1 MKVPTYKS
9 QLQRTDR
16 TGAGMLTAQLDPNV
30 MMLPGKGLQNF
41 GTQIANFGADLLEVE
56 TKKKQ
61 LATKNESSQAVQY
74 LNAEL
79 KGIRLEADKIQN
91 PHEAEA
97 YWLENSQTAFNNVIN
112 SLSKDAK
119 TLFSIDGQKIY
130 TDINYDFFKVNNPK
144 IPEHTKK
151 VAAGETEILL
161 DKVSNVNNSLQSRMN
176 DMRAV
181 LGGNVKNTS
190 NFKFS
195 TPSNNNVGFARGGN
209 FTEKDDNLLN
219 YHRLSISNNTYLEN
233 KDGSITTIYIKG
245 IKNPAEGKNSPIYA
259 VPGYYDGSKDWTE
272 EEVIEKAVEEDWF
285 NVYPSDTNEAAHKR
299 RVNKLK
305 KHIDKDGKSLS
316 KIEETFKTGLNFELY
331 KENIV
336 NYNEF
341 TDLNKQALSTI
352 STDILKYLMNAADD
366 ADDVIEDVMDDN
378 IKDPIFNMIWENLPI
393 EEKDKILRSS
403 MDIAKDIEGFKD
415 KVEKEKNEQYDEEL
429 KNSRQILFNSTDYE
443 EALERHNFILS
454 INGYESDAQRTS
466 AEKRI
471 ESLKNIDESVLRFR
485 KTTEGSDPT
494 TIKDLEQA
502 DLDDDLEYGMVMDV
516 ASLLTET
523 KFQEFLGRVKTE
535 RNEGLD
541 YGLKQFKT
549 IYGYTEDMDSEK
561 RLGQIVEAAYNKSAG
576 SLREYVNNNKN
587 ATYDEIVQKHIDLL
601 NENDQIFKTSL
612 KTQRT
617 KDVLQLSNNY
627 PLLGDIT
634 TMTNKE
640 IMEKAKEAFIDP
652 AINFN
657 DIEYEIVIEAIGYYE
672 LQEVDK

>member
-130 TDINYDFFKVNNPK
+130 TDINYDFFKINNPK

-161 DKVSNVNNSLQSRMN
+161 DKVSNVNNSLQLRMN

-233 KDGSITTIYIKG
+233 KDGSITTIYIRG

-429 KNSRQILFNSTDYE
+429 KNSRQILFNSTDYN

-471 ESLKNIDESVLRFR
+471 ESLKNIDESGLRFR
-485 KTTEGSDPT
+485 TTAEGSNAA
-494 TIKDLEQA
+494 IIMSLEQA
-502 DLDDDLEYGMVMDV
+502 DANDELSYEVVMDL

-523 KFQEFLGRVKTE
+523 KFQEFMGLVEQE

-541 YGLKQFKT
+541 YGLKQFQT
-549 IYGYTEDMDSEK
+549 QYGYTEDMDPEK

-576 SLREYVNNNKN
+576 ELRKYVNNNKE

-617 KDVLQLSNNY
+617 KDVLQLRSDF

-640 IMEKAKEAFIDP
+640 IMEKAKEAYIDP
-652 AINFN
+652 AIKFN

>member
-1 MKVPTYKS
+1 
-9 QLQRTDR
+9 
-16 TGAGMLTAQLDPNV
+16 
-30 MMLPGKGLQNF
+30 
-41 GTQIANFGADLLEVE
+41 
-56 TKKKQ
+56 
-61 LATKNESSQAVQY
+61 
-74 LNAEL
+74 
-79 KGIRLEADKIQN
+79 IRLEADKIQN

-97 YWLENSQTAFNNVIN
+97 YWVENSQTAFNNVIN

-272 EEVIEKAVEEDWF
+272 EELQQIATEEDWF

-485 KTTEGSDPT
+485 TTTEGSDPA
-494 TIKDLEQA
+494 IIMSLEQA
-502 DLDDDLEYGMVMDV
+502 DANDELSYEIVMDL
-516 ASLLTET
+516 ATLLTET
-523 KFQEFLGRVKTE
+523 KFQEFMGLVEQE

-549 IYGYTEDMDSEK
+549 QYGYTEDMDPEK

-576 SLREYVNNNKN
+576 SLREYVNNNKE

-617 KDVLQLSNNY
+617 KDVLQLSINY
-627 PLLGDIT
+627 PELGDIT

-640 IMEKAKEAFIDP
+640 IMEKAKEAFINP
-652 AINFN
+652 SNQFN
-657 DIEYEIVIEAIGYYE
+657 DIDYDIILESIGFYE

>member
-61 LATKNESSQAVQY
+61 LATKNESSQAVQF

-97 YWLENSQTAFNNVIN
+97 YWVENSQTAFNNVIN

-272 EEVIEKAVEEDWF
+272 EELQQIATEEDWF

-454 INGYESDAQRTS
+454 INGYENDAQRTS

-485 KTTEGSDPT
+485 TTTEGSDPA
-494 TIKDLEQA
+494 IIMSLEQA
-502 DLDDDLEYGMVMDV
+502 DANDELSYEIVMDL
-516 ASLLTET
+516 ATLLTET
-523 KFQEFLGRVKTE
+523 KFQEFMGLVEQE

-549 IYGYTEDMDSEK
+549 QYGYTEDMDPEK

-576 SLREYVNNNKN
+576 SLREYVNNNKE

-617 KDVLQLSNNY
+617 KDVLQLSINY
-627 PLLGDIT
+627 PELGDIT

-640 IMEKAKEAFIDP
+640 IMEKAKEAFINP
-652 AINFN
+652 SNQFN
-657 DIEYEIVIEAIGYYE
+657 DIDYDIILESIGFYE

>member
-61 LATKNESSQAVQY
+61 LATKNESSQAVQF

-97 YWLENSQTAFNNVIN
+97 YWVENSQTAFNNVIN

-272 EEVIEKAVEEDWF
+272 EELQQIATEEDWF

-403 MDIAKDIEGFKD
+403 IDIAKDIEGFKD

-454 INGYESDAQRTS
+454 INGYENDAQRTS

-485 KTTEGSDPT
+485 TTTEGSDPA
-494 TIKDLEQA
+494 IIMSLEQA
-502 DLDDDLEYGMVMDV
+502 DANDELSYEIVMDL
-516 ASLLTET
+516 ATLLTET
-523 KFQEFLGRVKTE
+523 KFQEFMGLVEQE

-549 IYGYTEDMDSEK
+549 QYGYTEDMDPEK

-576 SLREYVNNNKN
+576 SLREYVNNNKE

-617 KDVLQLSNNY
+617 KDVLQLSINY
-627 PLLGDIT
+627 PELGDIT

-640 IMEKAKEAFIDP
+640 IMEKAKEAFINP
-652 AINFN
+652 SNQFN
-657 DIEYEIVIEAIGYYE
+657 DIDYDIILESIGFYE

>member
-79 KGIRLEADKIQN
+79 KGIRLEADKVQN

-97 YWLENSQTAFNNVIN
+97 YWLENSQKSYNNVIN

-195 TPSNNNVGFARGGN
+195 TPSNNNVGYARGGN

-233 KDGSITTIYIKG
+233 KDGSITTVYIRG

-272 EEVIEKAVEEDWF
+272 EEIIEKAVEEDWF

-305 KHIDKDGKSLS
+305 KHINKDGKSLS

-393 EEKDKILRSS
+393 EEKDSILRSS
-403 MDIAKDIEGFKD
+403 REIAKDIEGFKD
-415 KVEKEKNEQYDEEL
+415 KVEKEKNDQYDEEL
-429 KNSRQILFNSTDYE
+429 KNSRQILFNATDYE

-471 ESLKNIDESVLRFR
+471 ESLKNIDENVLRFR

-494 TIKDLEQA
+494 TIKDLEKA
-502 DLDDDLEYGMVMDV
+502 DADDELEYGMVMDV

-523 KFQEFLGRVKTE
+523 KFQEFMAAVKTE

-549 IYGYTEDMDSEK
+549 SYGYTEDMDSEK

-587 ATYDEIVQKHIDLL
+587 ATYAEIVQKHIDLL
-601 NENDQIFKTSL
+601 SENDQIFKTSL

-617 KDVLQLSNNY
+617 KDVLQLSSDY
-627 PLLGDIT
+627 PELGDIT

-640 IMEKAKEAFIDP
+640 IMEKAKETFIDSS
-652 AINFN
+652 NQFN
-657 DIEYEIVIEAIGYYE
+657 DIDYDIILESLGYYE

>member
-130 TDINYDFFKVNNPK
+130 TDINYDFFKINNPK

-161 DKVSNVNNSLQSRMN
+161 DKVSNVNNSLQLRMN

-233 KDGSITTIYIKG
+233 KDGSITTIYIRG
-245 IKNPAEGKNSPIYA
+245 IRNPAEGENSPIYA

-429 KNSRQILFNSTDYE
+429 KNSRQILFNSTDYN

-471 ESLKNIDESVLRFR
+471 ESLKNIDESGLRFR
-485 KTTEGSDPT
+485 TTAEGSNAA
-494 TIKDLEQA
+494 IIMSLEQA
-502 DLDDDLEYGMVMDV
+502 DANDELSYEVVMDL

-523 KFQEFLGRVKTE
+523 KFQEFMGLVEQE

-541 YGLKQFKT
+541 YGLKQFQT
-549 IYGYTEDMDSEK
+549 QYGYTEDMDPEK

-576 SLREYVNNNKN
+576 ELRKYVNNNKE

-617 KDVLQLSNNY
+617 KDVLQLRSDF

-640 IMEKAKEAFIDP
+640 IMEKAKEAYIDP
-652 AINFN
+652 AIKFN